1 MNLQYKKN
9 VSQHM
14 DISGRYIVG
23 YPSLELNAGVKNK
36 TNSTIS
42 QIEVSDLTKTI
53 SHKFHKDLQL
63 QPQKQSGIK
72 GNDFYLKNK
81 KSMIL

>member
-1 MNLQYKKN
+1 MN
-9 VSQHM
+9 
-14 DISGRYIVG
+14 ISGRYTVD
-23 YPSLELNAGVKNK
+23 YPFLELNAGVKNK

-42 QIEVSDLTKTI
+42 QIEVYDLTKTI
-53 SHKFHKDLQL
+53 SHKFNNDLQL

-72 GNDFYLKNK
+72 VNDFYLKNK